1 MAMFKFHDSNF
12 LGVANHPDY
21 KVATAQILKNGY
33 GVTIDNQAKTATP
46 CAATAT
52 DIYLVMNII
61 DGADVKNTDDVEFKD
76 GDYLRLFR
84 MQDLTGREFDMSAD
98 LITGTAPTTTNKYL
112 VADGKGTWKAVALSG
127 LVKDAPYFEV
137 VKETTFGSFIVE
149 KKKGYLVKA
158 GFNHVTPTA

>member
-12 LGVANHPDY
+12 LGVANHPNY
-21 KVATAQILKNGY
+21 KVTTGKILKNGY
-33 GVTIDNQAKTATP
+33 GVTVDVQAKTATP
-46 CAATAT
+46 CAANAT

-61 DGADVKNTDDVEFKD
+61 DGADVKDTDDVQFKD

-98 LITGTAPTTTNKYL
+98 LITATPNTTNKYL
-112 VADGKGTWKAVALSG
+112 IADGKGTWKAVASSA

-158 GFNHVTPTA
+158 CFNHVSPA